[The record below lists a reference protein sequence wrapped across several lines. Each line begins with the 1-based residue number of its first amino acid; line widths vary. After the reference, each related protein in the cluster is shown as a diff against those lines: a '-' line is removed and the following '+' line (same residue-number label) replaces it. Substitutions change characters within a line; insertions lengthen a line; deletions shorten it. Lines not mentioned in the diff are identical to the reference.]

1 MFFTPLYGV
10 GIQDVPKLAKKLP
23 QIRKKKKTIF
33 FFFFLGVIDPLK
45 RFLHLKM
52 LNYAPK

>member
-1 MFFTPLYGV
+1 MVFTPLYGV
-10 GIQDVPKLAKKLP
+10 GMQDVPKLAKKIT
-23 QIRKKKKTIF
+23 QKKKIF

-52 LNYAPK
+52 LNSAPK

>member
-1 MFFTPLYGV
+1 MSPNY
-10 GIQDVPKLAKKLP
+10 QKNYPKLEEE
-23 QIRKKKKTIF
+23 KKKKNLF
-33 FFFFLGVIDPLK
+33 KFFLGVIDPLK